1 MSDFFLGRKR
11 LSEHLCMSSLQ
22 QQVDDNDKSFFG
34 TCLAHVVVVVGAA
47 MEEVS
52 SAVLS
57 RHYCVLANII
67 TIEP

>member
-1 MSDFFLGRKR
+1 
-11 LSEHLCMSSLQ
+11 MSSLQ